1 MTFSISDDQRR
12 IRLSR
17 RHALHPLHRA
27 ADVEEATERMTVL
40 HATEA
45 ASVYLSLQAR
55 IDGLT
60 IAHVGEALYE
70 RRSVVK
76 QLAMR
81 RTLFVFPR
89 ELLPAALGSSSARV
103 AETEARRLI
112 KDLEAAQVT
121 SDGRAWL
128 ESAID
133 KVIAEV
139 ADGTAADVTTLRR
152 RIPDLDAVV
161 TFGGGKWAQD
171 APVAPRV
178 VTTAGARGAIV
189 RGPNAAHWRLS
200 RPQWTA
206 MSQWLGVDAEPTSEA
221 DGYAELVRRWLF
233 TFGPGTETDIVWWLG
248 STKAAVRKALADVQ
262 AVEVLLDSGD
272 TGYVLPDDVDPVEPV
287 SDWACLLPALDPTAM
302 GWKQRDFYFAPD
314 DVPYLM
320 DRAGNIGTTAWW
332 NGRIVGCWVQDDEGR
347 VQILLRDEQP
357 EAALNALQLQAE
369 RLTTWLEGTVVST
382 IYRSPQMKG
391 LPLQ

>member
-1 MTFSISDDQRR
+1 
-12 IRLSR
+12 
-17 RHALHPLHRA
+17 
-27 ADVEEATERMTVL
+27 MTVL

-45 ASVYLSLQAR
+45 ASVYLSLRAR
-55 IDGLT
+55 VDGLVVDDV
-60 IAHVGEALYE
+60 ADALYE

-89 ELLPAALGSSSARV
+89 DLVPAALGSISARV
-103 AETEARRLI
+103 AETEARRII
-112 KDLEAAQVT
+112 KDLEAAQIT
-121 SDGRAWL
+121 TNGRAWL
-128 ESAID
+128 DDAID
-133 KVIAEV
+133 KLVAEV
-139 ADGTAADVTTLRR
+139 ADGSTADVATFRR
-152 RIPDLDAVV
+152 RVPELESVV

-178 VTTAGARGAIV
+178 VTAAGARGAIV
-189 RGPNAAHWRLS
+189 RGPNAAHWRIS

-206 MSQWLGVDAEPTSEA
+206 MSQWLGADVEPSSEA

-248 STKAAVRKALADVQ
+248 TTKAAVRQALADVN

-272 TGYVLPDDVDPVEPV
+272 TGYVLPDDVDPVPAV
-287 SDWACLLPALDPTAM
+287 DDWAALLPALDPTAM
-302 GWKQRDFYFAPD
+302 GWKQRDFYFDPQ

-332 NGRIVGCWVQDDEGR
+332 NGRIVGCWIQDDDGT
-347 VQILLRDEQP
+347 VQVLLRGDQP
-357 EAALNALQLQAE
+357 ATARVALQQQAQ
-369 RLTTWLEGTVVST
+369 RLTEWLDGTVVNT

-391 LPLQ
+391 LPLP